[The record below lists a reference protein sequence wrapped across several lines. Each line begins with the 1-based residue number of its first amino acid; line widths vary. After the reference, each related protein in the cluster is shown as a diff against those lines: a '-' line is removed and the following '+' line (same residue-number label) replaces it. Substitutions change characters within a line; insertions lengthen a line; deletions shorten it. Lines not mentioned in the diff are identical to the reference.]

1 MSRYS
6 TVRDQFVATR
16 AHAVPTCAN
25 GAPPHR
31 RRVTSKQ
38 SVDVLIQQAHAAHS
52 EGRFGH
58 ARALFE
64 SALYRLRRSQD
75 GALAASLLR
84 WIGETFEGETDLDA
98 AFDCLDGSV
107 AVASLVGDS
116 AELGRTINSL
126 AKIHLELGDLE
137 KSEALFLDAR
147 SHAVTAGDTRLAA
160 GTAQSIAL
168 IAQLRGDPEKTLR
181 YFRTSLAEFR
191 TLGAPKDVLMTLN
204 NIGKL
209 CVDGE
214 RWEEAG
220 RAFEEAVQIADAMGE
235 TSLRIMLDV
244 NRAELEILRG
254 DFNAAHAAA
263 EAARALSVT
272 TADRHASGE
281 IEKIFGTIAREAGE
295 LAVAEEHLDRAQ
307 KIAAAR
313 NDLLLVAETAREHAE
328 LCRKQG
334 RHRDALMHLN
344 RGERA
349 FVQLRAGQVRVADIE
364 RRHSRLERTF
374 LETVRHWSG
383 TIESKDRYTQ
393 GHCERVADLA
403 CALALRDGATTGD
416 LFWIRIGSIVHDVG
430 KLIVPSE
437 LLNKPGRLAPDE
449 WELIKRHTTAGVEML
464 SDMDFPG
471 DVIPMVRSHHERWDG
486 QGYPDALVGEAIPR
500 SARILCIADVY
511 DALTTRRSYKASLTH
526 DAAMEIMRA
535 DVGRQFDP
543 ELFALFDDLMQTR
556 APSVRQ
562 QIALEPSTNGDRS
575 PHRDFAIAGPN
586 DDLTGVLTRRPFVEY
601 ANKILVDRGPFATVS
616 LIVID
621 VDEFKQVNDT
631 HGHLQGDAVLR
642 VVAGTLREL
651 AAVTGVVA
659 RYAGDE
665 FVILLPHTGIDEAA
679 ELAERIRTT
688 VRRAAIPLR
697 ERSGSISVSLSIG
710 VAAARPEHR
719 EFDGLFEAADRA
731 LYEAKRRGRDIVVT
745 SVESEEQSVEPSIN
759 LQQFV
764 GREDEWDQLVRLLES
779 AVKNGPHLAFVIGEA
794 GVGKSTLVR
803 RLSGEVRLCA
813 GRLVTGRCAEADAK
827 PRYAPWAEAIQQ
839 LGAIREQDKI
849 AVAQLVRALSESRN
863 DTGSEKYSL
872 LGQIVSCFRRAA
884 ANHPI
889 VLVLED
895 FQWAHSATWDVLEHL
910 MAQLDHERILIC
922 VTLRSEDTRG
932 EALERR
938 NRLLRDER
946 FYEIKLTRLGE
957 MELSQWA
964 ANVFGGQTSAEL
976 ASYLM
981 KYSEGNPLLATQ
993 LLRSLLDEHIVRFEH
1008 GRWGLRL
1015 EREHPLPTALTG
1027 LMERRLDRLSPT
1039 TLKVLNTAAVIG
1051 RVFDVDVAM
1060 AAGAGTED
1068 EILDALDECIAEA
1081 VLQPA
1086 RDAAGT
1092 HFSFT
1097 HQLLVEAVH
1106 RGINPLRLSR
1116 IHERVAEAMEVH
1128 SPANS
1133 AEIATHYDRGGSPH
1147 KAFKHAMQAGAS
1159 ALSVYHQA
1167 EARRFFEI
1175 AERAAN
1181 SPVERAHALARLAE
1195 VAETEGRYALTEELC
1210 DRALAGLAGG
1220 EEPGSVVAL
1229 RRMRERTRALQS
1241 QSPHETIAV
1250 CRELLLTARQIGDR
1264 FEEASLLN
1272 MISQYQFILGEWAE
1286 AEEIARSAVEAAEAS
1301 GHNGVLA
1308 EALAQLGGALM
1319 QRQSPETGEYYNRA
1333 LSLFH
1338 TAGDRAGEARCY
1350 INIGTICQTAGDVV
1364 AAEVAFD
1371 RALEASERANALD
1384 LAGQA
1389 SLHLG
1394 TLSLRRGQLDAA
1406 GQWYRKALERFTESS
1421 NDRQRLATLYNMAH
1435 LAREA
1440 DDWSNASSLY
1450 EQVVTIAS
1458 RIGQPDTELG
1468 ARAGQALAAL
1478 AVGARSAADDAM
1490 RWIRT
1495 NIEPRPE
1502 WWFQGRDLVDALRI
1516 RLAAERGEDA
1526 HALRLLHEAV
1536 TIASRYDPYVAAFL
1550 VAECAPSLRRSTDAL
1565 ITLIDQI
1572 SPDVE
1577 ALGFAVVAERLSVL
1591 RVALAGATQ
1600 AA

>member
-1 MSRYS
+1 
-6 TVRDQFVATR
+6 
-16 AHAVPTCAN
+16 
-25 GAPPHR
+25 
-31 RRVTSKQ
+31 VTTKQ
-38 SVDVLIQQAHAAHS
+38 SVDVLIQQAHAAQAERRHD
-52 EGRFGH
+52 H

-75 GALAASLLR
+75 GSLAASLLR

-98 AFDCLDGSV
+98 AFDCLHASV
-107 AVASLVGDS
+107 AVASLVGDNT
-116 AELGRTINSL
+116 ELGHTMNSL
-126 AKIHLELGDLE
+126 AAIHHELGDLE
-137 KSEALFLDAR
+137 QSEALFVDAR
-147 SHAVTAGDTRLAA
+147 THAVNAGDTRLAA
-160 GTAQSIAL
+160 ATAQSLAL

-181 YFRTSLAEFR
+181 YFRTSLSEFR
-191 TLGAPKDVLMTLN
+191 TLGAPKDILMALN

-220 RAFEEAVQIADAMGE
+220 RAFEEAVQIAEAIGE
-235 TSLRIMLDV
+235 TSLRIVLEV

-254 DFNAAHAAA
+254 DFK
-263 EAARALSVT
+263 AARSAADSAQSLS
-272 TADRHASGE
+272 AKSAERHANGE
-281 IEKIFGTIAREAGE
+281 IEKIFGTIAREAGD
-295 LAVAEEHLDRAQ
+295 LAAAEEHLDRAQ
-307 KIAAAR
+307 KVAAAR
-313 NDLLLVAETAREHAE
+313 NDYLLVAETAREHAE

-349 FVQLRAGQVRVADIE
+349 FSHLRGGHSPIADVE

-383 TIESKDRYTQ
+383 TIEAKDRYTQ

-403 CALALRDGATTGD
+403 CALALRDGATTSD
-416 LFWIRIGSIVHDVG
+416 LFWMRVGAIVHDVG
-430 KLIVPSE
+430 KLIIPSE

-500 SARILCIADVY
+500 NARMLCIADVY

-526 DAAMEIMRA
+526 DATMEIMRA
-535 DVGRQFDP
+535 DIGRQFDP
-543 ELFALFDDLMQTR
+543 QLFALFDEMMQGR

-562 QIALEPSTNGDRS
+562 HIALEPSGADRAVN
-575 PHRDFAIAGPN
+575 RDFAVSGPN

-601 ANKILVDRGPFATVS
+601 ANKILVDRGPFAAVS

-621 VDEFKQVNDT
+621 VDEFKGVNDS

-651 AAVTGVVA
+651 AAVNGVVA

-665 FVILLPHTGIDEAA
+665 FVILLPHTGIDDAA

-688 VRRAAIPLR
+688 VRRAAVPLR

-710 VAAARPEHR
+710 VAGARADHR
-719 EFDGLFEAADRA
+719 DFDGLFEAADRA

-745 SVESEEQSVEPSIN
+745 SVESEEQSVEPTIN

-779 AVKNGPHLAFVIGEA
+779 SVKTGPQIAFVIGEA

-803 RLSGEVRLCA
+803 RLSSEVRLIA
-813 GRLVTGRCAEADAK
+813 GRLVTGRCSEADAK

-839 LGAIREQDKI
+839 LGGTREHERALI
-849 AVAQLVRALSESRN
+849 AQLVTALSDSRN
-863 DTGSEKYSL
+863 DTGSEKYTL
-872 LGQIVSCFRRAA
+872 LNQIVGTFRRAA
-884 ANHPI
+884 ADRPI
-889 VLVLED
+889 LLVLED
-895 FQWAHSATWDVLEHL
+895 LQWAHSATWDVLEHL
-910 MAQLDHERILIC
+910 MAQLDHERIMIC

-946 FYEIKLTRLGE
+946 FTEIKLIRLSE
-957 MELSQWA
+957 TEVSQWA
-964 ANVFGGQTSAEL
+964 ASVFGGQTSHEL
-976 ASYLM
+976 VSYLM

-993 LLRSLLDEHIVRFEH
+993 LLRSLIDDHIVRYEH

-1015 EREHPLPTALTG
+1015 DREYPLPAVLTG
-1027 LMERRLDRLSPT
+1027 LMERRLDRLTATSR
-1039 TLKVLNTAAVIG
+1039 KVLNTAAVIG

-1060 AAGAGTED
+1060 AAGAGSED
-1068 EILDALDECIAEA
+1068 ELLDALDECIAQA
-1081 VLQPA
+1081 VIQPA
-1086 RDAAGT
+1086 RDTTGT
-1092 HFSFT
+1092 NFTFT

-1106 RGINPLRLSR
+1106 RGINPLRLAR

-1128 SPANS
+1128 SPENS
-1133 AEIATHYDRGGSPH
+1133 AEIASHYDRGGSSH
-1147 KAFKHAMQAGAS
+1147 KAFKHAMQAGAN
-1159 ALSVYHQA
+1159 AMTVYHQS

-1175 AERAAN
+1175 ADRAAN
-1181 SPVERAHALARLAE
+1181 NPVDRAHALARLAE
-1195 VAETEGRYALTEELC
+1195 VAESEGRYALTEELC

-1220 EEPGSVVAL
+1220 EEPGSVLAL
-1229 RRMRERTRALQS
+1229 RRLRQRTRALQT

-1250 CRELLLTARQIGDR
+1250 CRELLVTARQIGDR

-1272 MISQYQFILGEWAE
+1272 MISQYQSLLGEWSE
-1286 AEEIARSAVEAAEAS
+1286 AEDIARSAVEAAEAS
-1301 GHNGVLA
+1301 GHKGVLA
-1308 EALAQLGGALM
+1308 EAFAQLGGALM
-1319 QRQSPETGEYYNRA
+1319 QRRSPETGEYYNRA
-1333 LSLFH
+1333 LGLF
-1338 TAGDRAGEARCY
+1338 TDAGDRCGEARCY
-1350 INIGTICQTAGDVV
+1350 INIGSICQTSGDVV
-1364 AAEVAFD
+1364 AAEVAYD
-1371 RALEASERANALD
+1371 RALEASEHANALD
-1384 LAGQA
+1384 LAGAA

-1394 TLSLRRGQLDAA
+1394 TLALRRGRLESA
-1406 GQWYRKALERFTESS
+1406 GQWYPKALERFTDSS

-1440 DDWSNASSLY
+1440 DDWPTATELY
-1450 EQVVTIAS
+1450 EQVVAIAA

-1478 AVGARSAADDAM
+1478 AVGARSVAEDAM

-1495 NIEPRPE
+1495 NVEPRPE

-1526 HALRLLHEAV
+1526 HAIRLLHDAV
-1536 TIASRYDPYVAAFL
+1536 AIAGRYDPYVAAFL

-1591 RVALAGATQ
+1591 RVALTGATQ